1 MKKIRIIFLLI
12 LFGILFF
19 LYKSQKNFQIKQLK
33 NVEKILYSKDNQIVY
48 SFDNNTFLFNLANN
62 KSIKFPIKS
71 SDSKVIG
78 IYEENIFFVKNTK
91 LYSTANL
98 KKNYSLDKIEDLE
111 ILDKFIKIK
120 KNGKFGI
127 LNSNLE
133 EIIPIQYENIL
144 KGEKLFLAK
153 KNNKFGYI
161 NFQGKEQIPFE
172 YDYATLDKSES
183 MIVSKNK
190 RAGVIDLNNKIII
203 SFNYNYLIYNN
214 HIALARDGQKFFL
227 VKNNAP
233 FELDIS
239 WLGLNNDKTIF
250 YEKDK
255 KFGLMSLDGN
265 KLTDN
270 IYDEIL
276 QKNIDAIIVK
286 KDEKYG
292 LINQEG
298 KELTNLKYDY
308 LYPLNDYFF
317 LGLLENTTEEI
328 LINSKGKEIMK
339 ISTYKELKELSQ
351 NYLILTDIK
360 NKAIYFRNGKKIDY
374 FDEILI
380 IQKDY
385 LIYEYKGKI
394 KKLKL

>member
-1 MKKIRIIFLLI
+1 
-12 LFGILFF
+12 
-19 LYKSQKNFQIKQLK
+19 
-33 NVEKILYSKDNQIVY
+33 
-48 SFDNNTFLFNLANN
+48 
-62 KSIKFPIKS
+62 
-71 SDSKVIG
+71 
-78 IYEENIFFVKNTK
+78 
-91 LYSTANL
+91 
-98 KKNYSLDKIEDLE
+98 
-111 ILDKFIKIK
+111 
-120 KNGKFGI
+120 
-127 LNSNLE
+127 
-133 EIIPIQYENIL
+133 
-144 KGEKLFLAK
+144 
-153 KNNKFGYI
+153 
-161 NFQGKEQIPFE
+161 
-172 YDYATLDKSES
+172 
-183 MIVSKNK
+183 
-190 RAGVIDLNNKIII
+190 
-203 SFNYNYLIYNN
+203 
-214 HIALARDGQKFFL
+214 
-227 VKNNAP
+227 
-233 FELDIS
+233 
-239 WLGLNNDKTIF
+239 
-250 YEKDK
+250 
-255 KFGLMSLDGN
+255 MSLDGN

>member
-183 MIVSKNK
+183 MIVSKNN